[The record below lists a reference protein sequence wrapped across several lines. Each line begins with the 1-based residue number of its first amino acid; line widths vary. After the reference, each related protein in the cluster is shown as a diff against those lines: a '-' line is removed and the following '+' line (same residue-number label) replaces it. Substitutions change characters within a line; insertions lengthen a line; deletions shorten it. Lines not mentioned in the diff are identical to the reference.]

1 VRLGE
6 EKGAEGPPLRIE
18 LLGLVPEAEEHL
30 LDDLL
35 GHALVD
41 QQPAGERE
49 DRPRMTAVCLGERIL
64 SPPPDRDDNGCI
76 TDLP

>member
-1 VRLGE
+1 MY
-6 EKGAEGPPLRIE
+6 
-18 LLGLVPEAEEHL
+18 PERVA
-30 LDDLL
+30 
-35 GHALVD
+35 ALVLSGTWARFYATEGYPWGR
-41 QQPAGERE
+41 PAGERE